1 VLPRSPLRICTLGDW
16 TKYFSYFLA
25 GTQEGAILNG
35 CLFRP
40 VDIRQSKESILKCLF
55 EFRPHILFCHCIFG
69 NVFRPTDQFEVLSDI
84 RKKFGTK
91 VYYHLGDT
99 RTEPRYPYDI
109 SSFVDA
115 VLVNQTENLK
125 KFSQIWKVP
134 TYHWPY
140 GCFYQKEIADGNKE
154 FMHDLVF
161 TGRLNDNGVH
171 GQRTAFIKELRTKI
185 PSFAIYPNDKYPDTK
200 LLTAE
205 IAASAIAILGVCA
218 GYNIKGYMDVRPF
231 QYVGAG
237 GFLLQR
243 YYSEM
248 DKVFNNDEHLVWF
261 NNDNVSDFLHIFEYY
276 KRCKDKIKRIKNKG
290 FEFCQKYHSYKRR
303 VEDVINIAF
312 GVSDRTRVL
321 LNEI

>member
-1 VLPRSPLRICTLGDW
+1 MLPGTPIRIATLGDW

-25 GTQEGAILNG
+25 GTQEGSILNG

-40 VDIRQSKESILKCLF
+40 VDIRQSKESILNCLI

-69 NVFRPTDQFEVLSDI
+69 KTFRPNEQFEILSEI
-84 RKKFGTK
+84 RKTLGTK
-91 VYYHLGDT
+91 VFYHLGDT
-99 RTEPRYPYDI
+99 RTEPRYCNDI
-109 SSFVDA
+109 SDFVDA
-115 VLVNQTENLK
+115 GLVNQTENLEN
-125 KFSQIWKVP
+125 FARIWKVP

-140 GCFYQKEIADGNKE
+140 GCFSQKEISDEVDK
-154 FMHDLVF
+154 FCHDLVF
-161 TGRLNDNGVH
+161 TGRLNNNGVH
-171 GQRTAFIKELRTKI
+171 SQRTAFIKELRTRI
-185 PSFAIYPNDKYPDTK
+185 PSFAIYPNEEYPDTK

-205 IAASAIAILGVCA
+205 IAASATAILGVCA

-231 QYVGAG
+231 QYTGAG

-248 DKVFNNDEHLVWF
+248 EKVFNNGEHLVWF
-261 NNDNVSDFLHIFEYY
+261 DDDNIDNFLHIFDYY
-276 KRCKDKIKRIKNKG
+276 KRARGKIKRIRNEG
-290 FEFCQKYHSYKRR
+290 FKFCQKYHSYKRR

-312 GVSDRTRVL
+312 GLSNKTRIL